1 MDYQPQ
7 PGQENYPDRQQVPPA
22 QGGRR
27 LNLALVAIPVAMLL
41 VIGVFVLLMLGRGNP
56 GPASNSNDGAGAT
69 GTVTET
75 LKEEPKIGSLAP
87 DFELKDVSTGKTVK
101 LSSLRG
107 RPVWINFWATWCPP
121 CREEMPDMEKIY
133 GEYEG
138 KGLAILGLD
147 VQESAQKVKEF
158 TGSLELTWTF
168 MLDEKGDVAN
178 LYFANSLPSHFFVDK
193 NGIIQAVHIGGL
205 TNISGTRKVDP
216 RDYLKK
222 IVGP

>member
-7 PGQENYPDRQQVPPA
+7 PGPENYPDHLQAPPA
-22 QGGRR
+22 PAGRR
-27 LNLALVAIPVAMLL
+27 LNPAVVVIPGALLL
-41 VIGVFVLLMLGRGNP
+41 VVGVFVLLMLGRSNA

-69 GTVTET
+69 GTVTT
-75 LKEEPKIGSLAP
+75 EPKVGSLAP
-87 DFELKDVSTGKTVK
+87 DFELKDMNTGQTVK

-133 GEYEG
+133 GEYKG
-138 KGLAILGLD
+138 KDLAILGVD

-168 MLDEKGDVAN
+168 ILDENGDVAN
-178 LYFANSLPSHFFVDK
+178 LYSASGLPSHFFVDK
-193 NGIIQAVHIGGL
+193 DGVIQAVHIGGL

-222 IVGP
+222 IVEP